1 MGRCARSARTGAF
14 FPTRNRCSSCII
26 WPWSGLP
33 RSGRCRSSPNSR
45 PSTNLP
51 SNLASGCPGWIE
63 PMNPRVTDHSTAGG
77 ASRGLAARPLLVLPR
92 CQRAGSHHH
101 NKNQNKT
108 PLTQITLQN
117 PSRPS
122 SVPFW
127 HTTPFLFHLSI
138 SNRYPNRYPNNPF
151 PPLIRP
157 ATTCPALHAA
167 APTAPDH
174 RGTQTHVSAIFRL
187 LASSRRLMASFTIRS
202 RSANRFIS
210 SDGCC
215 STPLFMQ
222 PQLLLSIPF
231 PRSEPD
237 CSPRL

>member
-1 MGRCARSARTGAF
+1 IGRCARSARTGAF

-33 RSGRCRSSPNSR
+33 RSGRCRSSTGAR

-77 ASRGLAARPLLVLPR
+77 ASRGLAARPPPVLPPCQRPGSHHHNKNQNKTPLTQITLQNLLPR

-117 PSRPS
+117 RM
-122 SVPFW
+122 VA
-127 HTTPFLFHLSI
+127 
-138 SNRYPNRYPNNPF
+138 R
-151 PPLIRP
+151 
-157 ATTCPALHAA
+157 TCSLVHP
-167 APTAPDH
+167 
-174 RGTQTHVSAIFRL
+174 
-187 LASSRRLMASFTIRS
+187 
-202 RSANRFIS
+202 
-210 SDGCC
+210 
-215 STPLFMQ
+215 
-222 PQLLLSIPF
+222 LSIPCLD
-231 PRSEPD
+231 RKST
-237 CSPRL
+237 

>member
-1 MGRCARSARTGAF
+1 IGRCARSARTGAF

-33 RSGRCRSSPNSR
+33 RSGRCRSSTGAR

-117 PSRPS
+117 P
-122 SVPFW
+122 
-127 HTTPFLFHLSI
+127 
-138 SNRYPNRYPNNPF
+138 
-151 PPLIRP
+151 
-157 ATTCPALHAA
+157 
-167 APTAPDH
+167 
-174 RGTQTHVSAIFRL
+174 
-187 LASSRRLMASFTIRS
+187 
-202 RSANRFIS
+202 
-210 SDGCC
+210 CC
-215 STPLFMQ
+215 SLVHP
-222 PQLLLSIPF
+222 LSIPCTTLVQ
-231 PRSEPD
+231 PLYMD
-237 CSPRL
+237 CFTAVPTFCSHRHFGGATVFQSSPCLSLTAWAGSLFKWHCILL

>member
-1 MGRCARSARTGAF
+1 MASSETLP
-14 FPTRNRCSSCII
+14 FPPGYEC
-26 WPWSGLP
+26 P
-33 RSGRCRSSPNSR
+33 
-45 PSTNLP
+45 
-51 SNLASGCPGWIE
+51 GCPEVCQNGTL
-63 PMNPRVTDHSTAGG
+63 RVTGRVWWVYGG
-77 ASRGLAARPLLVLPR
+77 GTEGERWGKGGGPAAS
-92 CQRAGSHHH
+92 
-101 NKNQNKT
+101 
-108 PLTQITLQN
+108 
-117 PSRPS
+117 SRPS

-157 ATTCPALHAA
+157 ATTCPTLHAA